1 MRSFLNSAFCAHTV
15 SEAAVYM
22 VLLHEKVT
30 ECELMFLFSTLSAVQ
45 LVVVGAGEGG
55 WVF

>member
-1 MRSFLNSAFCAHTV
+1 MRSFSNSAFCAHTV

-30 ECELMFLFSTLSAVQ
+30 GCELMFLFSTLSAVQ
-45 LVVVGAGEGG
+45 LVGG
-55 WVF
+55 GYFRI